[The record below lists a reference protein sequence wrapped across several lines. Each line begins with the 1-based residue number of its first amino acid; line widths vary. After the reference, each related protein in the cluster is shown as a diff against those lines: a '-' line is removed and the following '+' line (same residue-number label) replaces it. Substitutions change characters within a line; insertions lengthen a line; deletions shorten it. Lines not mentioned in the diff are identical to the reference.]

1 MSVENFLSGTR
12 HNCSKASAFLEANAL
27 KHSPPQTSGAAAI
40 AACVERAS
48 APQMALDTFEGA
60 ELMRRQHRP
69 HARALYSELY
79 SKTTGV
85 EGSTPLYTYR
95 SLPPRDC
102 RALQLYRALHRCRA
116 LQLYT
121 ASTLYTL
128 YTIPLE
134 QNRPAVQATIGFAAP
149 QSVVENCGT
158 PSRDA

>member
-27 KHSPPQTSGAAAI
+27 KRSPPQTSGAAAI

-95 SLPPRDC
+95 ALPPRDC
-102 RALQLYRALHRCRA
+102 RALQLY
-116 LQLYT
+116 T
-121 ASTLYTL
+121 A
-128 YTIPLE
+128 
-134 QNRPAVQATIGFAAP
+134 V
-149 QSVVENCGT
+149 T
-158 PSRDA
+158 PSTPV